1 MSPLDEIRI
10 LEKQN
15 RLRMSQVYS
24 VPAHQLSDGL
34 VFQGFIARALKD
46 SQLTR
51 QPPGE
56 KTSCFGHRSLGSR
69 ENMLVSRSRYHKKL
83 WQFRPLFEKSQ
94 APYAKPH

>member
-56 KTSCFGHRSLGSR
+56 RPACFGDRTVD
-69 ENMLVSRSRYHKKL
+69 LVDLRRGPAAKL
-83 WQFRPLFEKSQ
+83 YGKEF
-94 APYAKPH
+94 